1 MNNSCSFEAYQDSSL
16 LGDRNS
22 IYQNIDKSDSG
33 NQIFFNDSRKK
44 IKFDLYNFVSRNYSI
59 KYRYFR

>member
-44 IKFDLYNFVSRNYSI
+44 N
-59 KYRYFR
+59 

>member
-44 IKFDLYNFVSRNYSI
+44 LNLVFTTLSPGII
-59 KYRYFR
+59 A